1 MSEPVAG
8 TPGVGADAGATAHA
22 NHDHRQPA
30 LFGCLYQPPLP
41 RLLAGPPVAR
51 DSEVTG
57 TGLLKPAGASAES
70 LTPTVS
76 HSGATRVVSA
86 SEGSTAAA
94 LGARPISPLVAVA
107 AEFSPRYEQH
117 RSDLVSIDLRGLAR
131 LFGSPRAIG
140 AELRREAASR
150 GLRVHVAVAPTRT
163 AAMVLALTRPGVTV
177 VPNGGVAGA
186 LAETPL
192 MVLDQVY
199 DEPRGAAGTRVQE
212 QQRAD
217 AAKAMT
223 ALRGWGLRTLGELA
237 ALPAADLSARLGR
250 SGRVWQA
257 IARGED
263 TRPLVPLLADERF
276 EGTLELDWPI
286 EGQEPLS
293 FVLTR
298 LLEPL
303 STRLERRDRGVA
315 VLHVALH
322 LVTRDVHQCRLE
334 LPSPLRDVR
343 ALRTL
348 VLLDVDAHPPAAAID
363 AVTITI
369 EPTPGRILQHA
380 LFERPHPTPE
390 QLSTLLARL
399 GALMGQDRVGAPA
412 QTDSFRPGAFA
423 LTPFALDHRLAH
435 ASGKGATGTS
445 GTGTNAPGGSATG
458 QRAGGDG
465 NGRFVA
471 SLRGADQDL
480 ATLRLAGA
488 AGAAQVGD
496 EQSADGGAPPTSA
509 LRRCRQPIPARVATD
524 GHQRPL
530 RVFTDRRGFAGG
542 AVVSCA
548 GPWRTSGAWWE
559 EDDRDVRGTVRP
571 HADGA
576 ERDARGVRSVASV
589 GADERRADVHA
600 ENATAGTMR
609 VEQARGEQARGEQ
622 VRHVRSEQAR
632 GEDVRREHVR
642 AESAAAGSSSSAGA
656 GTRSTR
662 KEGGGRGPWS
672 RDEWDV
678 ALADGAVYRIFR
690 DRTTDGWFIDA
701 VVD

>member
-1 MSEPVAG
+1 MSERIGG
-8 TPGVGADAGATAHA
+8 TSESGRDGTASTHAAQDHKQPG
-22 NHDHRQPA
+22 
-30 LFGCLYQPPLP
+30 LFGCLFQPPLP
-41 RLLAGPPVAR
+41 RLLAEPLADPGAQGNM
-51 DSEVTG
+51 STG
-57 TGLLKPAGASAES
+57 VAGAAAPANQPSA
-70 LTPTVS
+70 V
-76 HSGATRVVSA
+76 HAGAVYAASA
-86 SEGSTAAA
+86 GGPAAA
-94 LGARPISPLVAVA
+94 GAGARPLAPLVAVA
-107 AEFSPRYEQH
+107 AEFSPRFEQH
-117 RSDLVSIDLRGLAR
+117 RADLVSMDLRGLAR

-150 GLRVHVAVAPTRT
+150 GLRVHVAIAPTRT

-177 VPNGGVAGA
+177 VPYGGVSGA
-186 LAETPL
+186 LADVPL
-192 MVLDQVY
+192 TVLDQVY
-199 DEPRGAAGTRVQE
+199 EEPRGASGGRGHE

-217 AAKAMT
+217 ATKAMT
-223 ALRGWGLRTLGELA
+223 ALRSWGLRTLGELA
-237 ALPAADLSARLGR
+237 ALPASDLSARLGR
-250 SGRVWQA
+250 NGRLWQA
-257 IARGED
+257 IARGDD

-276 EGTLELDWPI
+276 EGTLELEWPI

-315 VLHVALH
+315 VLHVSLH
-322 LVTRDVHQCRLE
+322 LVTRDVHECRLE

-348 VLLDVDAHPPAAAID
+348 VLLDVESHPPAAAID

-423 LTPFALDHRLAH
+423 LTPFALDHRQ
-435 ASGKGATGTS
+435 ASAGGGRGAGAANETGT
-445 GTGTNAPGGSATG
+445 GAGV
-458 QRAGGDG
+458 RAGGEASMLPG
-465 NGRFVA
+465 TSSPA
-471 SLRGADQDL
+471 SLFAV
-480 ATLRLAGA
+480 AEAGVRA
-488 AGAAQVGD
+488 SDAGGGGD
-496 EQSADGGAPPTSA
+496 AGKAISA

-559 EDDRDVRGTVRP
+559 EE
-571 HADGA
+571 
-576 ERDARGVRSVASV
+576 EREGRMGSSQPSDEGVRTALRETTGAADASAVA
-589 GADERRADVHA
+589 RP
-600 ENATAGTMR
+600 
-609 VEQARGEQARGEQ
+609 ARTSSGL
-622 VRHVRSEQAR
+622 
-632 GEDVRREHVR
+632 
-642 AESAAAGSSSSAGA
+642 AGSDAALAGSPSRESGGGRSA
-656 GTRSTR
+656 RR
-662 KEGGGRGPWS
+662 EGGGRGPWS

>member
-1 MSEPVAG
+1 MSEQRG
-8 TPGVGADAGATAHA
+8 TPDAGRDAVASAHP
-22 NHDHRQPA
+22 HHMHGQPG
-30 LFGCLYQPPLP
+30 LFGCLFQPPLP
-41 RLLAGPPVAR
+41 RLLASPVVDSGPQARGAVMPAASGALADSVTPVA
-51 DSEVTG
+51 
-57 TGLLKPAGASAES
+57 PHAGASR
-70 LTPTVS
+70 V
-76 HSGATRVVSA
+76 GAQEEVPAA
-86 SEGSTAAA
+86 SM
-94 LGARPISPLVAVA
+94 RPVSPLVSVA
-107 AEFSPRYEQH
+107 AEFSPRFEQH
-117 RSDLVSIDLRGLAR
+117 RTDLVSVDLRGLAR

-150 GLRVHVAVAPTRT
+150 GLRVHVAIAPTRT

-186 LAETPL
+186 LADVPL
-192 MVLDQVY
+192 AVLDQVY
-199 DEPRGAAGTRVQE
+199 EEPRDAAGGRHHE
-212 QQRAD
+212 QQRAE
-217 AAKAMT
+217 ATKAMT

-237 ALPAADLSARLGR
+237 ALPASDLSARLGR
-250 SGRVWQA
+250 SGRVWQS

-348 VLLDVDAHPPAAAID
+348 VLLDVESHPPAAAID

-399 GALMGQDRVGAPA
+399 GALMGQDRVGAPL

-423 LTPFALDHRLAH
+423 LTPFSLEHRASTAGRGARVASDEAGRLTSDARGQAQGMAGFDSAH
-435 ASGKGATGTS
+435 GFDGSAQSAGG
-445 GTGTNAPGGSATG
+445 NAPMA
-458 QRAGGDG
+458 
-465 NGRFVA
+465 
-471 SLRGADQDL
+471 
-480 ATLRLAGA
+480 
-488 AGAAQVGD
+488 
-496 EQSADGGAPPTSA
+496 A

-559 EDDRDVRGTVRP
+559 DDERDVRAGGVTQYEER
-571 HADGA
+571 ARA
-576 ERDARGVRSVASV
+576 ETRDVGGSEQTSGVRA
-589 GADERRADVHA
+589 
-600 ENATAGTMR
+600 
-609 VEQARGEQARGEQ
+609 
-622 VRHVRSEQAR
+622 
-632 GEDVRREHVR
+632 VR
-642 AESAAAGSSSSAGA
+642 AAVAAETGSPGVAPAASSSREGGSVRLA
-656 GTRSTR
+656 R

>member
-1 MSEPVAG
+1 MSEHVAG
-8 TPGVGADAGATAHA
+8 TTGTSRDTGTTAPSHQERGQPG
-22 NHDHRQPA
+22 

-41 RLLAGPPVAR
+41 RLLAGPSVERGSQTDGAVMPA
-51 DSEVTG
+51 
-57 TGLLKPAGASAES
+57 PAGVSVDAGMRSAA
-70 LTPTVS
+70 
-76 HSGATRVVSA
+76 HAGATRVVA
-86 SEGSTAAA
+86 SPEGSTSSE
-94 LGARPISPLVAVA
+94 RPLSPLVAVA

-117 RSDLVSIDLRGLAR
+117 RLDLVSLDLRGLSR

-163 AAMVLALTRPGVTV
+163 AAMVLALTRPGMTV
-177 VPNGGVAGA
+177 VPNGGVASA
-186 LAETPL
+186 LADVPL
-192 MVLDQVY
+192 TVLDQVY
-199 DEPRGAAGTRVQE
+199 EEPREASARRLYE

-217 AAKAMT
+217 ATKAMT

-250 SGRVWQA
+250 SGRVWQS

-322 LVTRDVHQCRLE
+322 LVTRETHQCRLE

-348 VLLDVDAHPPAAAID
+348 VLLDVESHPPAAAID

-399 GALMGQDRVGAPA
+399 GALMGQDRVGAPV

-423 LTPFALDHRLAH
+423 LTPFALDHRLAP
-435 ASGKGATGTS
+435 ATGATGTVGS
-445 GTGTNAPGGSATG
+445 GP
-458 QRAGGDG
+458 RAGGDSAG
-465 NGRFVA
+465 
-471 SLRGADQDL
+471 
-480 ATLRLAGA
+480 RLAAAASVTAPALAHIGA
-488 AGAAQVGD
+488 GGDGARLF
-496 EQSADGGAPPTSA
+496 EGGAGGAEVGGPVSA

-559 EDDRDVRGTVRP
+559 EDEREGRTGASRPNDVRSREES
-571 HADGA
+571 A
-576 ERDARGVRSVASV
+576 
-589 GADERRADVHA
+589 RADTR
-600 ENATAGTMR
+600 ETPAG
-609 VEQARGEQARGEQ
+609 ASA
-622 VRHVRSEQAR
+622 SSLA
-632 GEDVRREHVR
+632 VR
-642 AESAAAGSSSSAGA
+642 AARPSSTASPDAAVLNTASRESG
-656 GTRSTR
+656 STR
-662 KEGGGRGPWS
+662 QTRRDGGGRGPWS